1 MLHRIEKSFYV
12 WQGLGVDDFNIYRK
26 KDVLLR
32 INFKPVLDDFS
43 VLAKDLH
50 RSDWERHL
58 RKVLHR
64 IGYDSYLLSLGSSTT
79 NDPFNRIMTTYPS
92 DWLRRYKD
100 ENFIQVDP
108 IIRHCR
114 HHFVPL
120 VWVDARRQ
128 ARSRTNEFW
137 KAREEY
143 GLLQGV
149 SIPLRC
155 NEMVGSLNV
164 AHCMNSTDGFDDG
177 LDAPLGKLFMLIP
190 FLLEGSQK
198 HLIKPGEKFCSLTLR
213 ESEVLKWSC
222 VGKTTWE
229 MSCILGCSERTIN
242 FHIANASRKLGS
254 FSRRQAVGV
263 ALAQGLISL

>member
-1 MLHRIEKSFYV
+1 MDELYK
-12 WQGLGVDDFNIYRK
+12 YRK
-26 KDVLLR
+26 KEILLR
-32 INFKPVLDDFS
+32 INFGEVIDDFS

-50 RSDWERHL
+50 RRDWESHL
-58 RKVLHR
+58 RKVLCR
-64 IGYDSYLLSLGSSTT
+64 MGYDSYLLSIGASTT

-100 ENFIQVDP
+100 ESFIQVDP

-120 VWVDARRQ
+120 FWDA
-128 ARSRTNEFW
+128 ARSKARGRSNEFW
-137 KAREEY
+137 KAREGY
-143 GLLQGV
+143 GLLHGV
-149 SIPLRC
+149 SIPLRY

-164 AHCMNSTDGFDDG
+164 AQCMNSNDEV
-177 LDAPLGKLFMLIP
+177 DAPLGKLFMLIP

-198 HLIKPGEKFCSLTLR
+198 HLKEPGEQCCSLTLR
-213 ESEVLKWSC
+213 ESEVLKWSG

-242 FHIANASRKLGS
+242 YHIANASRKLGS
-254 FSRRQAVGV
+254 FSRRQAIGV

>member
-1 MLHRIEKSFYV
+1 MDDLSRYRKKQVRLRTNFEEV
-12 WQGLGVDDFNIYRK
+12 VDDFSI
-26 KDVLLR
+26 
-32 INFKPVLDDFS
+32 
-43 VLAKDLH
+43 LAKGLH
-50 RSDWERHL
+50 RRDWESHL

-64 IGYDSYLLSLGSSTT
+64 MGYDSYLLSLGSPTT

-92 DWLRRYKD
+92 DWLRQYKN

-120 VWVDARRQ
+120 FWGGARRQ
-128 ARSRTNEFW
+128 ARGRPNDFW
-137 KAREEY
+137 TAREGH

-149 SIPLRC
+149 SIPLRW

-164 AHCMNSTDGFDDG
+164 AQCMNFTDAFDG

-198 HLIKPGEKFCSLTLR
+198 HLRESGKQLCSLTLR
-213 ESEVLKWSC
+213 ETEVLKWSG

-242 FHIANASRKLGS
+242 FHLANASRKLGS
-254 FSRRQAVGV
+254 FSRQQAVGV

>member
-1 MLHRIEKSFYV
+1 M
-12 WQGLGVDDFNIYRK
+12 DDLYAYRK
-26 KDVLLR
+26 KELLR
-32 INFKPVLDDFS
+32 INFEDVLDDFS

-50 RSDWERHL
+50 RRDWECHL
-58 RKVLHR
+58 RKVLRR

-79 NDPFNRIMTTYPS
+79 NDSFSRIITTYPS

-120 VWVDARRQ
+120 FWGPARRL
-128 ARSRTNEFW
+128 ARGRSNEFW
-137 KAREEY
+137 KTREGY

-155 NEMVGSLNV
+155 NEQFGSLNV
-164 AHCMNSTDGFDDG
+164 AQCTSINDEFDDD
-177 LDAPLGKLFMLIP
+177 LNAALGKLFMLIP

-198 HLIKPGEKFCSLTLR
+198 HLKEPGEQFCSLTLR
-213 ESEVLKWSC
+213 ECEVLKWSG